1 MKTKIIKVA
10 ICYNPKHISHSGS
23 WANSWIEYCRKHE
36 IDLELLDG
44 TKNDIIP
51 KLRDFTCLLWHFT
64 GFSFTH
70 MLVAR
75 NMLYSAK
82 AMGLKVFPDFNEA
95 WHFDDKIAENF
106 LLESVN
112 ASIPPWHVFFNP
124 DEAVKWIKEDANFPL
139 VAKLRKG
146 SGSQNVRL
154 IKDRKEGVH
163 YCRKMFGGGYNFAP
177 SIAFKASSN
186 IKSTRTIGVFYSR
199 IKRIPEFIR
208 MRKNAKEFPNERGYV
223 LFQGY
228 VPNNGFDLKIVV
240 VGDKLSYVGR
250 NIRKND
256 FRASGGGDLFY
267 DRGLVSKEIIDM
279 AFGISDRL
287 GFQCMGYDF
296 VIDKYSNDG
305 KIVEISYGFSNSAIL
320 GAGGYFD
327 RAGNWHNEPLN
338 APHEVLSNLLRY
350 R

>member
-1 MKTKIIKVA
+1 MKTTLIKVA

-36 IDLELLDG
+36 IEFELLDG

-51 KLRDFTCLLWHFT
+51 KLRDFTYLLWHFT

-75 NMLYSAK
+75 DVLYSAK

-95 WHFDDKIAENF
+95 WHFDDKIAENY
-106 LLESVN
+106 LLESAN
-112 ASIPPWHVFFNP
+112 ASIPLSHVFFKL
-124 DEAVKWIKEDANFPL
+124 DEAVKWIKEDASFPL

-146 SGSQNVRL
+146 SGSQNVKL
-154 IKDRKEGVH
+154 ITDRREGIH
-163 YCRKMFGGGYNFAP
+163 YCRKMFGNGFNFAP
-177 SIAFKASSN
+177 SIAFKTSSN
-186 IKSTRTIGVFYSR
+186 IKSAKTIAAFYNR
-199 IKRIPEFIR
+199 MKRIPEFIR
-208 MRKNAKEFPNERGYV
+208 MRKKAKEFPNERGYV
-223 LFQGY
+223 FFQGY
-228 VPNNGFDLKIVV
+228 IPNDGFDIKIVV
-240 VGDKLSYVGR
+240 VGDKLSFVAR

-296 VIDKYSNDG
+296 VIDRDSDCG
-305 KIVEISYGFSNSAIL
+305 KIVEISYGFSNSAIMS
-320 GAGGYFD
+320 AGGYFD
-327 RAGNWHNEPLN
+327 RKGNWHSEPLN
-338 APHEVLSNLLRY
+338 ASHEVLANLLR
-350 R
+350 